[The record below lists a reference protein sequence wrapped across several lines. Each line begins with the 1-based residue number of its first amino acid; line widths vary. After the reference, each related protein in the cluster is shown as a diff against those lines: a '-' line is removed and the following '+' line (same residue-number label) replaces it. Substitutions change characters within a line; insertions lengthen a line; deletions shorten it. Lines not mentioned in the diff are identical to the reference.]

1 MKSIF
6 IALNVTILVLLVAAY
21 AESIQT
27 EDGRVFVEATINS
40 VTPSTVTIFHKDGI
54 SKVPL
59 SAMPKQFRDEHGYD
73 PTKAEEYQKMEEEN
87 SNANAKN
94 LSDILRKQR
103 ERDRVRKILAEFDSQ
118 SKFVEVEIV
127 QALENGVLGDAY
139 CIEEYTEKVTTYSQ
153 GVAGPGL
160 PTTRYVPRTRKT
172 LVGENIFISG
182 IINVADGERWSGKIW
197 PAGIY
202 TYTTIQ
208 NAKRTVRRWSSSRE
222 EAIIL
227 IQAQ

>member
-6 IALNVTILVLLVAAY
+6 ITLIVSMLVLLVAAY

-59 SAMPKQFRDEHGYD
+59 SAMPKQFRDKHGYD
-73 PTKAEEYQKMEEEN
+73 PIKAEEYKKTEEKN
-87 SNANAKN
+87 DNANAKI
-94 LSDILRKQR
+94 LSEIIIKNT
-103 ERDRVRKILAEFDSQ
+103 EEVRVKKILAEFDSH
-118 SKFVEVEIV
+118 SKFVEIEIV

-160 PTTRYVPRTRKT
+160 PTTRLVPRTRKT

-197 PAGIY
+197 PAG
-202 TYTTIQ
+202 TYSYSNIQ

-227 IQAQ
+227 FQAQ